1 MLIIRIN
8 SCWLNTALWMCW
20 KSCNSRLTGPLSHL
34 FCNMF
39 GFFLISFK
47 IRNVDRRAKGKYG
60 IFKIHIYWQPDS
72 EPHLCL
78 QGVIPPA
85 VNALHLHL
93 QPEGTSPHPRI
104 NLCHIFVKHKSPQTR
119 YPQITLLSG
128 YKNWNIGPSY
138 LTVVILNVF
147 SYVYKCV
154 NMALNY
160 L

>member
-1 MLIIRIN
+1 
-8 SCWLNTALWMCW
+8 MCW

-72 EPHLCL
+72 EHHLCL

-119 YPQITLLSG
+119 YPQSHCCQATKLK
-128 YKNWNIGPSY
+128 YR
-138 LTVVILNVF
+138 TFVF
-147 SYVYKCV
+147 DCGDIECV
-154 NMALNY
+154 LIR